1 MLIPLLDYKLPGDM
15 IHVIILGSSILTTKL
30 SALPIAERQT
40 MVFAKE
46 GVQRG
51 IVPYRQNMKN

>member
-51 IVPYRQNMKN
+51 IVPFR